1 MVRRIDRVKVRYFK
15 QFEDCVFDLSDH
27 VILAGPN
34 NSGKTTL
41 LQAVAVWHLALQKWL
56 AERGPSS
63 KAKKRAGIPVTRSD
77 FTALPLREMNLLW
90 TDTSVSLKKDDAEFE
105 KPGFPRVMA
114 ITLECQAEGN
124 RWDFTFEFRH
134 QSREQIYVKPS
145 ESNVDEVPDS
155 VKDLRVVHV
164 PPFSGIGA
172 EETHYDRPYQDRLI
186 GQGKA
191 GDILRNLL
199 LEIHQQDDKTKWK
212 TLCEEIEQIFRYRL
226 LPPEY
231 EGKPFILCDYLPG
244 VPKSKG
250 RDGLHRLDIAS
261 AGSGFHQV
269 LLLLGFFYARPAS
282 ILLLDEPDA
291 HLHVILQ
298 KQIYDRLRRI
308 AEDNSC
314 QLIIATH
321 SEVLIDNTSPEMIL
335 SFYEE
340 PHRLITDTERDQ
352 VREALKRLTSMD
364 ILLADRAPGAL
375 YLEGGTDFNLLK
387 AWAGVLDHPL
397 RKWFDETPFWHS
409 NQGRNPQEARGHLFA
424 LRAVE
429 PNMKGFLLL
438 DGDNRNLPDREV
450 AADGLVVGRWN
461 RYEAESYL
469 LHPEALR
476 RFIEMRGAWLM
487 AQQYLEDQ
495 LPPAV
500 LRSPLEDHEYLLNTP
515 ASKVLLPELF
525 RAAGVSISKQEYY
538 RVAEQMK
545 PEEIAPEINQMLDA
559 IREVI
564 C

>member
-1 MVRRIDRVKVRYFK
+1 VDRVRVRCFK
-15 QFEDCVFDLSDH
+15 QFDECVFDLSDH

-41 LQAVAVWHLALQKWL
+41 LQAIAVWHLGLQKWL

-90 TDTSVSLKKDDAEFE
+90 TDTSVSLKKDDAEFG
-105 KPGFPRVMA
+105 KPGFPRVMS
-114 ITLECQAEGN
+114 ITLEGRVDDSDWE
-124 RWDFTFEFRH
+124 FTFEFRH

-145 ESNVDEVPDS
+145 EKNIDEVPEF
-155 VKDLRVVHV
+155 VRDLSVVHV

-172 EETHYDRPYQDRLI
+172 EETHYDRPFQNRLI

-199 LEIHQQDDKTKWK
+199 LEIYQQEDKTKWK
-212 TLCEEIEQIFRYRL
+212 ALSEEIDQIFGYRL

-231 EGKPFILCDYLPG
+231 EGKVFILCDYLPG
-244 VPKSKG
+244 LPKGKG
-250 RDGLHRLDIAS
+250 KNGLPRLDVAS

-308 AEDNSC
+308 AEENSC
-314 QLIIATH
+314 QLVIATH
-321 SEVLIDNTSPEMIL
+321 AEVLIDSTAPDLIL
-335 SFYEE
+335 SFYDK
-340 PHRLITDTERDQ
+340 PHRLVADVERDQ
-352 VREALKRLTSMD
+352 VREALKRLTSTD
-364 ILLADRAPGAL
+364 ILLAERTRGVL
-375 YLEGGTDFNLLK
+375 YVEGGTDFSLLD
-387 AWAGVLDHPL
+387 AWAQVLDHPL
-397 RKWFDETPFWHS
+397 RKWFAETPFWHS

-424 LRAVE
+424 LRAIR
-429 PNMKGFLLL
+429 PKMKGYLLL
-438 DGDNRNLPDREV
+438 DGDNRGLPDREV
-450 AADGLVVGRWN
+450 AADGMVVGRWR

-469 LHPEALR
+469 LHPAALC
-476 RFIEMRGAWLM
+476 RFIERRGASLV
-487 AQQYLEDQ
+487 AHQYLEDQ

-500 LRSPLEDHEYLLNTP
+500 LRTPLEDHDYLVNTP
-515 ASKVLLPELF
+515 ASKVILPELF
-525 RAAGVSISKQEYY
+525 KAAGVSISKQEYY
-538 RVAEQMK
+538 LVARQMQ
-545 PEEIAPEINQMLDA
+545 PEEIAPEVRDKLDM
-559 IREVI
+559 ILETLS
-564 C
+564 